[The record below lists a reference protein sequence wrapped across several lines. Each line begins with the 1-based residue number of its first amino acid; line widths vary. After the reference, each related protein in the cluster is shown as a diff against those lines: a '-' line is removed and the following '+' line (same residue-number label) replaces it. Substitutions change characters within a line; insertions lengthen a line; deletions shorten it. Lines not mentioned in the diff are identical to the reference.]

1 MCYRKY
7 FRNIAFKTIRIFKS
21 GSLRRFK
28 PDDYQGEG
36 SRVRVVLKDILNEM
50 IQGSMAGFKK
60 TVPIRKGPYN
70 TISGAKQGFESG
82 LKKGLKSELK

>member
-1 MCYRKY
+1 M
-7 FRNIAFKTIRIFKS
+7 
-21 GSLRRFK
+21 
-28 PDDYQGEG
+28 
-36 SRVRVVLKDILNEM
+36 RVVLKDILNEM